1 MITNTMITYINE
13 KLNSLTKGKNPN
25 FGANESATEAPTE
38 GILVV
43 LTKGKNMESFASY
56 DEILA
61 SSTVLGKDDV
71 DIFTVE
77 GKTINV
83 INIPYS
89 ETISINKGTATGFAI
104 VKVENS
110 NLIQAD
116 ITGSDVKVTPYK
128 KYIINATSAAAD
140 DVINYK
146 ILFSGELGTEQPIE
160 VNNSFSLSNIKIT
173 FNS

>member
-1 MITNTMITYINE
+1 MITSEMVKHIQGT
-13 KLNSLTKGKNPN
+13 LNSLTKGKNPN
-25 FGANESATEAPTE
+25 FGANTPATEVPAE

-43 LTKGKNMESFASY
+43 LTKSKNMESFASY

-61 SSTVLGKDDV
+61 SSTVLWKDDV

-104 VKVENS
+104 VQVAATNLKEVNIVGSNEN
-110 NLIQAD
+110 AD
-116 ITGSDVKVTPYK
+116 PRK
-128 KYIINATSAAAD
+128 KYVIDNAKLNGCS
-140 DVINYK
+140 V
-146 ILFSGELGTEQPIE
+146 LFSGSISNSQTIE
-160 VNNSFSLSNIKIT
+160 ENNSFSLSNIKIT
-173 FNS
+173 FN

>member
-1 MITNTMITYINE
+1 MIPSTMVEHINE

-25 FGANESATEAPTE
+25 FGANEPAAEVPTE

-104 VKVENS
+104 VKVESS

-146 ILFSGELGTEQPIE
+146 ILFSGALNTDQPIE
-160 VNNSFSLSNIKIT
+160 ENNSFSLSNIKIT
-173 FNS
+173 FN

>member
-1 MITNTMITYINE
+1 MITSEMVKHIQGT
-13 KLNSLTKGKNPN
+13 LNSLTKGKNPN
-25 FGANESATEAPTE
+25 FGENAPAADIPSE

-43 LTKGKNMESFASY
+43 LTKDKNMESFTSY

-61 SSTVLGKDDV
+61 SSTVLGKNDV
-71 DIFTVE
+71 DIFSVE
-77 GKTINV
+77 DKTINV

-140 DVINYK
+140 DVVNYK

-160 VNNSFSLSNIKIT
+160 
-173 FNS
+173 

>member
-1 MITNTMITYINE
+1 MITSEMVKHIQGT
-13 KLNSLTKGKNPN
+13 LNSLTKGKNPN
-25 FGANESATEAPTE
+25 FGANAPATEAPAE

-43 LTKGKNMESFASY
+43 LTKNKNSESFTSY

-61 SSTVLGKDDV
+61 SSTVLGKNDV

-104 VKVENS
+104 VKVESS

-116 ITGSDVKVTPYK
+116 ITGSDVEVTPYK

-146 ILFSGELGTEQPIE
+146 ILFSGALNTDQPIE
-160 VNNSFSLSNIKIT
+160 ENNSFSLSNIKIT
-173 FNS
+173 FN